1 MYNKKY
7 SEKNSE
13 KNDVNKKV
21 ENMKKIEIDK
31 DIKKKLSEIG
41 INEFTDIQNLSIP
54 EIRKGKDV
62 IIKSETGSGKTFA
75 FLIPIIERLEK
86 RNQCL
91 VLAPTRE
98 LAKQIFN
105 EFKKIS
111 NKYAAIVY
119 GGVPMEKQINQLK
132 KSQIVIGTP
141 GRIMDMIRR
150 RYLDLSKTDIFVLDE
165 FDKMLE
171 MGFRDDVKTI
181 MKYIGKH
188 QKIYV
193 SATINNE
200 IERIVG
206 NNVKKIESHEKKVS
220 KCLKQYYF
228 DTKPREKLRDFLKFV
243 ENQDGKILVFCATKA
258 STRYI
263 SQKLYNKGI
272 KSFYINGD
280 MTQKKREETLD
291 RFKNGKL
298 RILIATDVASRGIQ
312 VDDIDMIINYDCPND
327 VETYIHRIG
336 RTARQGRN
344 GVAVTF
350 VEMRDYKTF
359 QKIVKRFRNIE
370 KLDSFKKINI

>member
-41 INEFTDIQNLSIP
+41 INKFTDIQNLSIP

-206 NNVKKIESHEKKVS
+206 KNVKKIESHEKKVS